1 MEFDIA
7 LTKFGVH
14 SMGFLM
20 WRKNFERLRVTCSH
34 LVAQLAK
41 DFNFRDPPTS
51 CHIRDMVDGFAS
63 QFFLVK
69 GKYVAKQISLKRR
82 RSIFVQFSSL
92 CLIQKIHYF
101 WKSLSSKHQKVS
113 QCVKNPSSPECRLAE
128 EFVEG
133 IRT

>member
-14 SMGFLM
+14 GMSFLM

-69 GKYVAKQISLKRR
+69 RKDVAKQISLKRR
-82 RSIFVQFSSL
+82 RSIFVQFNSL
-92 CLIQKIHYF
+92 CFIQKIHYF
-101 WKSLSSKHQKVS
+101 RKSLSSQHQKVDRNLGEA
-113 QCVKNPSSPECRLAE
+113 QL
-128 EFVEG
+128 
-133 IRT
+133 T